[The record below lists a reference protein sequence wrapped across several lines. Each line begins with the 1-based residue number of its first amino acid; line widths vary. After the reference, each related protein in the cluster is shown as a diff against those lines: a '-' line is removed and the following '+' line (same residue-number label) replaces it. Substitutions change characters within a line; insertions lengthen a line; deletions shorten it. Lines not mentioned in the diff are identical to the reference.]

1 MLWLFHRDGNRVE
14 LLLAILI
21 HYIDSMV
28 LLMILLVILKK
39 REWTMIGKQFLLQS
53 LPSEILLSND
63 EVLSEQEQ

>member
-21 HYIDSMV
+21 HYIDSV
-28 LLMILLVILKK
+28 LLIILLVILKK